1 MLSLMRKNAGSWI
14 IKFILGAV
22 ILAFIPFGY
31 GIYQDRR
38 DVKIATVNGDPV
50 RFEEFNRQYNNLVE
64 QVRRNFGG
72 SLNEET
78 IKGLRLK
85 EQALNQLID
94 QKLMLAEA
102 ANLGISV
109 SDQELAESIA
119 KIEAFQTAG
128 VFDPKRYEYVL
139 SRLRLTQ
146 DAFEADQ
153 KRAMLVDK
161 LSKFVTA
168 NVKVSDAETLDWY
181 KWNNASVD
189 LRFVKFPANL
199 YQDINPIEDEINS
212 FFETHKENYKT
223 DVELKARYVLIDP
236 KTYTDRV
243 SLTEEELRTY
253 YDSNPDEFYTPKT
266 VEARHILI
274 KVDPQ
279 AEEKSVEEA
288 RQKALEVLKLAR
300 EGRDF
305 AELAKKY
312 SEGPTAPNGGYL
324 GAFRKDAMVKPFADQ
339 AFAMKAGDISE
350 PVQTRFGWHI
360 IKVEKVNEATTT
372 SFEAARDD
380 IRRKLT
386 DERAKALAYE
396 TAESIY
402 DNSFQGDDLVRNAAD
417 QQLAIAETV
426 FFTQK
431 GPIEGIKDGAKFA
444 ASAFALPVMDVSP
457 IQELSDG
464 YVILQVTDKKDSQI
478 PELQSVTPRVRADL
492 IKEKQTEKARAEA
505 EAFLAA
511 LHAGKSFDDESA
523 RTGLTVDTTGFF
535 TRKMPVP
542 KLGNNPNLSG
552 AAFLLSPQNRWP
564 QKVFEGNNEYYVVEF
579 NGRKEPSA
587 EDFEKEKADVK
598 EKLREQ
604 KQYRAVTD
612 WLAEL
617 RGGGEITID
626 NSYLN

>member
-1 MLSLMRKNAGSWI
+1 MLSLMRKSAGSWI

-109 SDQELAESIA
+109 SDQELADSIA

-139 SRLRLTQ
+139 SRLHLTQ

-153 KRAMLVDK
+153 KRTMLVDK

-181 KWNNASVD
+181 KWNNASMD
-189 LRFVKFPANL
+189 LRFVKFSANH
-199 YQDINPIEDEINS
+199 YQDINPTEDEVKS

-223 DVELKARYVLIDP
+223 DVELKARYILIDP

-243 SLTEEELRTY
+243 ALTEEELRAY
-253 YDSNPDEFYTPKT
+253 YDNNPDEFYTPKT

-274 KVDPQ
+274 KADPQ

-300 EGRDF
+300 EGKEF
-305 AELAKKY
+305 AELAQKY
-312 SEGPTAPNGGYL
+312 SEGPTAKDGGYL

-339 AFAMKAGDISE
+339 AFAMKAGEISE
-350 PVQTRFGWHI
+350 PVRTRFGWHI
-360 IKVEKVNEATTT
+360 IKVEKINEATTT
-372 SFEAARDD
+372 SFESTRED

-417 QQLAIAETV
+417 LHVTVEETGL
-426 FFTQK
+426 FTQK
-431 GPIEGIKDGAKFA
+431 GPVTGIKDGAKFA
-444 ASAFALPVMDVSP
+444 ASAFALSVMDISP

-478 PELQSVTPRVRADL
+478 PELQDVAPRVRADL
-492 IKEKQTEKARAEA
+492 IKEKQNEKARMEA
-505 EAFLAA
+505 ESFLTA
-511 LHAGKSFDDESA
+511 LKAGKSFDDESA
-523 RTGLTVDTTGFF
+523 RKGLPVDTTGFF
-535 TRKMPVP
+535 TRQTPAP
-542 KLGNNPNLSG
+542 KIGNNPELSD

-564 QKVFEGNNEYYVVEF
+564 QKVFEGNNGYYVVEF

-587 EDFEKEKADVK
+587 EDFEKEKANVK
-598 EKLREQ
+598 DTLREQ
-604 KQYRAVTD
+604 KQYRVVTD

-617 RGGGEITID
+617 RSGGEITID
-626 NSYLN
+626 DSYLN

>member
-1 MLSLMRKNAGSWI
+1 MLSLMRKSAGSWI

-50 RFEEFNRQYNNLVE
+50 SFEEFNRQYNNLVE

-78 IKGLRLK
+78 IKGLRLR

-94 QKLMLAEA
+94 QKLMLDEA

-119 KIEAFQTAG
+119 NIEAFQTAG

-161 LSKFVTA
+161 MSKFVAA

-189 LRFVKFPANL
+189 LRFVKFPANH
-199 YQDINPIEDEINS
+199 YQDISPTEDEVKS
-212 FFETHKENYKT
+212 FFEAHKENYKT
-223 DVELKARYVLIDP
+223 DVELNARYVLIDP
-236 KTYTDRV
+236 KAYTDRV
-243 SLTEEELRTY
+243 SLTEEDLRTY
-253 YDSNPDEFYTPKT
+253 YDNNPDEFYTPKT
-266 VEARHILI
+266 VKARHILI

-279 AEEKSVEEA
+279 ADEKNVEQA
-288 RQKALEVLKLAR
+288 RQKALEILKLAR

-305 AELAKKY
+305 AELAKQY
-312 SEGPTAPNGGYL
+312 SEGPTAANGGDL
-324 GAFRKDAMVKPFADQ
+324 GVFRKDAMVKPFAEQ

-360 IKVEKVNEATTT
+360 IKVEKVNEATTA
-372 SFEAARDD
+372 SFEAARDN

-396 TAESIY
+396 TAETIY
-402 DNSFQGDDLVRNAAD
+402 DNSFQGDDLIQNAAD
-417 QQLAIAETV
+417 QQLAITETG

-431 GPIEGIKDGAKFA
+431 GPIKGIEDGAKFA
-444 ASAFALPVMDVSP
+444 TAAFALPVMDVSP

-478 PELQSVTPRVRADL
+478 PDLQAVAPRVRADL
-492 IKEKQTEKARAEA
+492 IKEKQNDKARAEA

-511 LHAGKSFDDESA
+511 LQDGKSFDNESD
-523 RTGLTVDTTGFF
+523 RLGFPVDTTGFF
-535 TRKMPVP
+535 TRNTPVP
-542 KLGNNPNLSG
+542 KIGNNPDLSD

-564 QKVFEGNNEYYVVEF
+564 QKVFEGDNAYYVVEI

-587 EDFEKEKADVK
+587 EDFAKEKVAVR

-604 KQYRAVTD
+604 KQYRTVTD

-617 RGGGEITID
+617 RDGSEITID
-626 NSYLN
+626 KSYLN

>member
-1 MLSLMRKNAGSWI
+1 MLSLMRKSAGSWI

-50 RFEEFNRQYNNLVE
+50 SFEEFNRQYNNLVE

-94 QKLMLAEA
+94 QKLMLDEA

-109 SDQELAESIA
+109 SNQELAESIA

-161 LSKFVTA
+161 MSKFVAA

-189 LRFVKFPANL
+189 LRFVKFPANH
-199 YQDINPIEDEINS
+199 YQDISPTEDEVKS
-212 FFETHKENYKT
+212 FFEAHKESYKT
-223 DVELKARYVLIDP
+223 DVELNARYVLIDP
-236 KTYTDRV
+236 KAYTDRV
-243 SLTEEELRTY
+243 SLTEEDLRTY
-253 YDSNPDEFYTPKT
+253 YDNNPDEFYTPKT
-266 VEARHILI
+266 VKARHILI

-279 AEEKSVEEA
+279 ADEKSVEQA
-288 RQKALEVLKLAR
+288 RQKALEILKLAR

-305 AELAKKY
+305 AELAKQY
-312 SEGPTAPNGGYL
+312 SEGPTAANGGDL
-324 GAFRKDAMVKPFADQ
+324 GVFRKDAMVKPFADQ
-339 AFAMKAGDISE
+339 AFTMKAGDISE

-372 SFEAARDD
+372 SFEAARDE

-402 DNSFQGDDLVRNAAD
+402 DNSFQGDDLVQNAAD
-417 QQLAIAETV
+417 QQLAITETG

-431 GPIEGIKDGAKFA
+431 GPIKGIKDGAKFA
-444 ASAFALPVMDVSP
+444 AAAFALPVMDVSP

-478 PELQSVTPRVRADL
+478 PDLQAVAPRVRADL
-492 IKEKQTEKARAEA
+492 IKEKQNEKARAEA

-511 LHAGKSFDDESA
+511 LQDGKSFDNESE
-523 RTGLTVDTTGFF
+523 RLGFPVDTTGFF
-535 TRKMPVP
+535 TRNTPVP
-542 KLGNNPNLSG
+542 KIGNNPDLSD

-564 QKVFEGNNEYYVVEF
+564 QKVFEGDNAYYVVEI

-587 EDFEKEKADVK
+587 EDFAKEKVAVK

-604 KQYRAVTD
+604 KQYRTVTD

-617 RGGGEITID
+617 RDGSEITID
-626 NSYLN
+626 KSYLN

>member
-1 MLSLMRKNAGSWI
+1 MLSLMRKSAGSWI

-50 RFEEFNRQYNNLVE
+50 SFEEFNRQYNNLVE

-94 QKLMLAEA
+94 QKLMLDEA

-161 LSKFVTA
+161 MSKFVAA

-189 LRFVKFPANL
+189 LRFVKFPANH
-199 YQDINPIEDEINS
+199 YQDISTTEDEVNS
-212 FFETHKENYKT
+212 FFEAHKENYKT
-223 DVELKARYVLIDP
+223 DVELNARYVLIDP
-236 KTYTDRV
+236 KAYTDRV
-243 SLTEEELRTY
+243 SLTEEDLRTY
-253 YDSNPDEFYTPKT
+253 YDNNPDEFYTPKT
-266 VEARHILI
+266 VKARHILI

-279 AEEKSVEEA
+279 AEEKNVEQA
-288 RQKALEVLKLAR
+288 RQKASEILKLAR

-305 AELAKKY
+305 AELAKQY
-312 SEGPTAPNGGYL
+312 SEGPTAANGGDL

-350 PVQTRFGWHI
+350 PVRTRFGWHI

-417 QQLAIAETV
+417 QQLAITETG

-431 GPIEGIKDGAKFA
+431 GPIKGIRDAAKFA
-444 ASAFALPVMDVSP
+444 AAAFALPVMDVSP

-478 PELQSVTPRVRADL
+478 PDLQAVAPRVRADL
-492 IKEKQTEKARAEA
+492 IKEKQNEKARAEA

-511 LHAGKSFDDESA
+511 LQDGKSFDNESEQM
-523 RTGLTVDTTGFF
+523 GFPVDTTGFF
-535 TRKMPVP
+535 TRKTPVP
-542 KLGNNPNLSG
+542 KIGNNPDLSD

-564 QKVFEGNNEYYVVEF
+564 QKVFEGNNAYYVVEI

-587 EDFEKEKADVK
+587 EDFEKEKVAVK

-604 KQYRAVTD
+604 KQYRTVTD

-617 RGGGEITID
+617 RDGGEITID
-626 NSYLN
+626 KSYLN

>member
-1 MLSLMRKNAGSWI
+1 MRKNAGSWI
-14 IKFILGAV
+14 VKFILGAV

-31 GIYQDRR
+31 DIYQDRR

-119 KIEAFQTAG
+119 NIEAFQTAG

-161 LSKFVTA
+161 LNKFVTT

-189 LRFVKFPANL
+189 LRFVKFPASD
-199 YQDINPIEDEINS
+199 YQDINPTEDEIKS
-212 FFETHKENYKT
+212 YFEGHKENYKT
-223 DVELKARYVLIDP
+223 DVKLKARYVLIDP

-253 YDSNPDEFYTPKT
+253 YDDNPDEFYTPKT

-279 AEEKSVEEA
+279 ADEKSIEEA
-288 RQKALEVLKLAR
+288 RQKALEALKLAR

-305 AELAKKY
+305 AELAKEY
-312 SEGPTAPNGGYL
+312 SEGPTAANCGYL

-339 AFAMKAGDISE
+339 AFAMKAGDVSE

-360 IKVEKVNEATTT
+360 IKVEKVNEATTR

-396 TAESIY
+396 TAELIY
-402 DNSFQGDDLVRNAAD
+402 DNSFEGDDLVRNAAD
-417 QQLAIAETV
+417 QQLALAETN

-431 GPIEGIKDGAKFA
+431 GPIKGIKDGAKFA
-444 ASAFALPVMDVSP
+444 AAAFALPVMDVSP

-464 YVILQVTDKKDSQI
+464 YIILQVTDKKDAQI
-478 PELQSVTPRVRADL
+478 PERQAVAPQVRADL
-492 IKEKQTEKARAEA
+492 IKDKQNEKARAEA

-511 LHAGKSFDDESA
+511 LQAGNTFDDESVGA
-523 RTGLTVDTTGFF
+523 GLPVDTTGYF
-535 TRKMPVP
+535 TRKTPVP
-542 KLGNNPNLSG
+542 KIGNNPDLSD

-564 QKVFEGNNEYYVVEF
+564 QKVFEGKNEYYVVEF

-617 RGGGEITID
+617 RSGGEITID

>member
-14 IKFILGAV
+14 VKFILGAV

-31 GIYQDRR
+31 DIYQDRR

-119 KIEAFQTAG
+119 NIEAFQTAG

-161 LSKFVTA
+161 LNKFVTT

-189 LRFVKFPANL
+189 LRFVKFPASH
-199 YQDINPIEDEINS
+199 YQDINPTEDEIKS
-212 FFETHKENYKT
+212 FFEAHKENYKT
-223 DVELKARYVLIDP
+223 DVELTARYALIDP

-243 SLTEEELRTY
+243 SLSEEELRTY
-253 YDSNPDEFYTPKT
+253 YDNNKDEFYTPKT

-279 AEEKSVEEA
+279 AGEKSVEEA

-324 GAFRKDAMVKPFADQ
+324 GA
-339 AFAMKAGDISE
+339 
-350 PVQTRFGWHI
+350 
-360 IKVEKVNEATTT
+360 
-372 SFEAARDD
+372 
-380 IRRKLT
+380 
-386 DERAKALAYE
+386 
-396 TAESIY
+396 
-402 DNSFQGDDLVRNAAD
+402 
-417 QQLAIAETV
+417 
-426 FFTQK
+426 
-431 GPIEGIKDGAKFA
+431 
-444 ASAFALPVMDVSP
+444 
-457 IQELSDG
+457 
-464 YVILQVTDKKDSQI
+464 
-478 PELQSVTPRVRADL
+478 
-492 IKEKQTEKARAEA
+492 
-505 EAFLAA
+505 
-511 LHAGKSFDDESA
+511 
-523 RTGLTVDTTGFF
+523 
-535 TRKMPVP
+535 
-542 KLGNNPNLSG
+542 
-552 AAFLLSPQNRWP
+552 
-564 QKVFEGNNEYYVVEF
+564 
-579 NGRKEPSA
+579 
-587 EDFEKEKADVK
+587 
-598 EKLREQ
+598 
-604 KQYRAVTD
+604 
-612 WLAEL
+612 
-617 RGGGEITID
+617 
-626 NSYLN
+626 

>member
-1 MLSLMRKNAGSWI
+1 MLSLMRKSAGSWI

-50 RFEEFNRQYNNLVE
+50 SFEEFNRQYNNLVE

-94 QKLMLAEA
+94 QKLMLDEA

-161 LSKFVTA
+161 MSKFVAA

-181 KWNNASVD
+181 QWNNASVD
-189 LRFVKFPANL
+189 LRFVKFPANR
-199 YQDINPIEDEINS
+199 YQDISPTEDEVKS
-212 FFETHKENYKT
+212 FFEAHKENYKT
-223 DVELKARYVLIDP
+223 DVELNARYVLIDP
-236 KTYTDRV
+236 KAYTDRV
-243 SLTEEELRTY
+243 SLTEEDLRTY
-253 YDSNPDEFYTPKT
+253 YDNNPDEFYTPKT
-266 VEARHILI
+266 VKARHILI

-279 AEEKSVEEA
+279 ADEKNVEQA
-288 RQKALEVLKLAR
+288 RQKALEILKLAR

-305 AELAKKY
+305 AELAKQY
-312 SEGPTAPNGGYL
+312 SEGPTAANGGDL
-324 GAFRKDAMVKPFADQ
+324 GVFRKDAMVKPFADQ
-339 AFAMKAGDISE
+339 AFMMKAGDISE

-360 IKVEKVNEATTT
+360 IKVEKVNEATSA

-402 DNSFQGDDLVRNAAD
+402 DNSFQGDDLVQNAED
-417 QQLAIAETV
+417 QHLAITQTG

-431 GPIEGIKDGAKFA
+431 GPVKGIKDGAKFA
-444 ASAFALPVMDVSP
+444 AAAFALPVMDVSP
-457 IQELSDG
+457 IQELNDG

-478 PELQSVTPRVRADL
+478 PDLQAVAPRVRADL
-492 IKEKQTEKARAEA
+492 IKEKQNEKARAEA

-511 LHAGKSFDDESA
+511 LQDGKSFDNESE
-523 RTGLTVDTTGFF
+523 RMGFPVDTTGFF
-535 TRKMPVP
+535 TRNTPVP
-542 KLGNNPNLSG
+542 KIGNNPDLSD

-564 QKVFEGNNEYYVVEF
+564 QKVFEGDNAYYVVEI

-587 EDFEKEKADVK
+587 EDFAKEKVAVK

-604 KQYRAVTD
+604 KQYRTVTD

-617 RGGGEITID
+617 RDGSEITID
-626 NSYLN
+626 KSYLN

>member
-1 MLSLMRKNAGSWI
+1 
-14 IKFILGAV
+14 
-22 ILAFIPFGY
+22 
-31 GIYQDRR
+31 
-38 DVKIATVNGDPV
+38 
-50 RFEEFNRQYNNLVE
+50 
-64 QVRRNFGG
+64 
-72 SLNEET
+72 LNEET

-94 QKLMLAEA
+94 QKLMLDEA

-161 LSKFVTA
+161 MSKFVAA

-181 KWNNASVD
+181 QWNNASVD
-189 LRFVKFPANL
+189 LRFVKFPANR
-199 YQDINPIEDEINS
+199 YQDISPTEDEVKS
-212 FFETHKENYKT
+212 FFEAHKENYKT
-223 DVELKARYVLIDP
+223 DVELNARYVLIDP
-236 KTYTDRV
+236 KAYTDRV
-243 SLTEEELRTY
+243 SLTEEDLRTY
-253 YDSNPDEFYTPKT
+253 YDNNPDEFYTPKT
-266 VEARHILI
+266 VKARHILI

-279 AEEKSVEEA
+279 ADEKNVEQA
-288 RQKALEVLKLAR
+288 RQKALEILKLAR

-305 AELAKKY
+305 AELAKQY
-312 SEGPTAPNGGYL
+312 SEGPTAANGGDL
-324 GAFRKDAMVKPFADQ
+324 GVFRKDAMVKPFADQ
-339 AFAMKAGDISE
+339 AFMMKAGDISE

-360 IKVEKVNEATTT
+360 IKVEKVNEATSA

-402 DNSFQGDDLVRNAAD
+402 DNSFQGDDLVQNAED
-417 QQLAIAETV
+417 QHLAITQTG

-431 GPIEGIKDGAKFA
+431 GPVKGIKDGAKFA
-444 ASAFALPVMDVSP
+444 AAAFALPVMDVSP
-457 IQELSDG
+457 IQELNDG

-478 PELQSVTPRVRADL
+478 PDLQAVAPRVRADL
-492 IKEKQTEKARAEA
+492 IKEKQNEKARAEA

-511 LHAGKSFDDESA
+511 LQDGKSFDNESE
-523 RTGLTVDTTGFF
+523 RMGFPVDTTGFF
-535 TRKMPVP
+535 TRNTPVP
-542 KLGNNPNLSG
+542 KIGNNPDLSD

-564 QKVFEGNNEYYVVEF
+564 QKVFDGDNAYYVVEI

-587 EDFEKEKADVK
+587 EDFAKEKVAVK

-604 KQYRAVTD
+604 KQYRTVTD

-617 RGGGEITID
+617 RDGSEITID
-626 NSYLN
+626 KSYLN

>member
-1 MLSLMRKNAGSWI
+1 MLSLMRKSAGSWI

-50 RFEEFNRQYNNLVE
+50 SYEEFNRQYNNLVE

-94 QKLMLAEA
+94 QKLMLDEA

-161 LSKFVTA
+161 MSKFVAA

-189 LRFVKFPANL
+189 LRFVKFPANH
-199 YQDINPIEDEINS
+199 YQDISPTEDEVKS
-212 FFETHKENYKT
+212 FFEAHKENYKT
-223 DVELKARYVLIDP
+223 DVELNARYVLIDP
-236 KTYTDRV
+236 KAYTDRV
-243 SLTEEELRTY
+243 SLTEEDLRTY
-253 YDSNPDEFYTPKT
+253 YDNNPDEFYTPKT
-266 VEARHILI
+266 VKARHILI

-279 AEEKSVEEA
+279 ADEKNVEQA
-288 RQKALEVLKLAR
+288 RQKALEILKLAR

-305 AELAKKY
+305 AELAKQY
-312 SEGPTAPNGGYL
+312 SEGPTAANGGDL
-324 GAFRKDAMVKPFADQ
+324 GVFRKDAMVKPFAEQ

-386 DERAKALAYE
+386 DGRAKALAYE
-396 TAESIY
+396 TAETIY
-402 DNSFQGDDLVRNAAD
+402 DNSFQGDDLVQNAAD
-417 QQLAIAETV
+417 QQLAITETG

-431 GPIEGIKDGAKFA
+431 GPIKGIEDGAKFA
-444 ASAFALPVMDVSP
+444 AAAFALPVMDVSP

-478 PELQSVTPRVRADL
+478 PDLQAVAPRVRADL
-492 IKEKQTEKARAEA
+492 IKEKQNEKARAEA

-511 LHAGKSFDDESA
+511 LQDGKSFDNESE
-523 RTGLTVDTTGFF
+523 RLGFPVDTTGFF
-535 TRKMPVP
+535 TRNTPVP
-542 KLGNNPNLSG
+542 KIGNNPDLSD

-564 QKVFEGNNEYYVVEF
+564 QKVFEGNNAYYVVEI

-587 EDFEKEKADVK
+587 EDFAKEKVAVK

-604 KQYRAVTD
+604 KQYRTVTD

-617 RGGGEITID
+617 RDGSEITID
-626 NSYLN
+626 KSYLN

>member
-1 MLSLMRKNAGSWI
+1 MLSLMRKSAGSWI

-50 RFEEFNRQYNNLVE
+50 SFEEFNRQYNNLVE

-94 QKLMLAEA
+94 QKLMLDEA

-161 LSKFVTA
+161 MSKFVAA

-189 LRFVKFPANL
+189 LRFVKFPANH
-199 YQDINPIEDEINS
+199 YQDISPTEDEVNS
-212 FFETHKENYKT
+212 FFEAHKENYKT
-223 DVELKARYVLIDP
+223 DVELNARYVLIDP
-236 KTYTDRV
+236 KAYTDRV
-243 SLTEEELRTY
+243 SLTEEDLRTY
-253 YDSNPDEFYTPKT
+253 YDNNPDEFYTPKT
-266 VEARHILI
+266 VKARHILI

-279 AEEKSVEEA
+279 AEETNVEQA
-288 RQKALEVLKLAR
+288 RQKALEILKLAR

-305 AELAKKY
+305 AELAKQY
-312 SEGPTAPNGGYL
+312 SEGPTAANGGDL

-350 PVQTRFGWHI
+350 PVRTRFGWHI

-396 TAESIY
+396 KAESIY

-417 QQLAIAETV
+417 QQLAITETG

-431 GPIEGIKDGAKFA
+431 GPIKGIRDGAKFA
-444 ASAFALPVMDVSP
+444 AAAFALPVMDVSP

-478 PELQSVTPRVRADL
+478 PDLQAVAPRVRADL
-492 IKEKQTEKARAEA
+492 IKEKQNEKARAEA

-511 LHAGKSFDDESA
+511 LQDGKSFDNESEQM
-523 RTGLTVDTTGFF
+523 GFPVDTTGFF
-535 TRKMPVP
+535 TRKTPVP
-542 KLGNNPNLSG
+542 KIGNNPDLSD

-564 QKVFEGNNEYYVVEF
+564 QKVFEGNNAYYVVEI

-587 EDFEKEKADVK
+587 EDFEKEKVAVK
-598 EKLREQ
+598 QKLREQ
-604 KQYRAVTD
+604 KQYRTVTD

-617 RGGGEITID
+617 RDGGEITID
-626 NSYLN
+626 KSYLN

>member
-1 MLSLMRKNAGSWI
+1 MLSVMRKSAGSWI

-38 DVKIATVNGDPV
+38 DVNIATVNGDPV
-50 RFEEFNRQYNNLVE
+50 SFEEFNRQYNNLVE

-94 QKLMLAEA
+94 QKLMLDEA
-102 ANLGISV
+102 ANLGIRV
-109 SDQELAESIA
+109 SDQELADSIA

-139 SRLRLTQ
+139 SRLRLTK

-153 KRAMLVDK
+153 KRALLVDK
-161 LSKFVTA
+161 MSKFVAA

-189 LRFVKFPANL
+189 LRFVEFPTSR
-199 YQDINPIEDEINS
+199 YQDISPTQDEVNS

-236 KTYTDRV
+236 KAYTDRV
-243 SLTEEELRTY
+243 SLTEEDLRTY
-253 YDSNPDEFYTPKT
+253 YDNHPDEFYTPKT
-266 VEARHILI
+266 VKARHILI

-279 AEEKSVEEA
+279 ADEKKVEQA
-288 RQKALEVLKLAR
+288 RQKALEILKLAR

-305 AELAKKY
+305 ADLAKQY
-312 SEGPTAPNGGYL
+312 SEGPTAANGGDL

-350 PVQTRFGWHI
+350 PVRTRFGWHI

-372 SFEAARDD
+372 AFEAARDD

-417 QQLAIAETV
+417 QQLAITETG
-426 FFTQK
+426 FFTEK
-431 GPIEGIKDGAKFA
+431 GPIKGIKDGAKLA

-464 YVILQVTDKKDSQI
+464 FVILQVTDKKDSQI
-478 PELQSVTPRVRADL
+478 PDLQAVASRVRADL
-492 IKEKQTEKARAEA
+492 IKEKQKEKARAEA

-511 LHAGKSFDDESA
+511 LQDGKSFDAESE
-523 RTGLTVDTTGFF
+523 RMGLPVGTTGFF
-535 TRKMPVP
+535 TRKTPVP
-542 KLGNNPNLSG
+542 KIGNTPDLSD

-564 QKVFEGNNEYYVVEF
+564 QQVFESNNAFYVVEF

-587 EDFEKEKADVK
+587 EDFEKEKVEVK

-604 KQYRAVTD
+604 KQYRTVTD

-617 RGGGEITID
+617 RDGGEITID
-626 NSYLN
+626 KSYLN

>member
-139 SRLRLTQ
+139 SRLHLTQ

-153 KRAMLVDK
+153 KHAMLVDK
-161 LSKFVTA
+161 LSKFVTS

-189 LRFVKFPANL
+189 LRFVKFPANH
-199 YQDINPIEDEINS
+199 YQDINPTEDEVKS
-212 FFETHKENYKT
+212 FFEAHKENYKT
-223 DVELKARYVLIDP
+223 DVELKARYVLVDP
-236 KTYTDRV
+236 KTYADRV

-253 YDSNPDEFYTPKT
+253 YDNNKDEFYTPKT

-279 AEEKSVEEA
+279 AGEKSVEEA

-312 SEGPTAPNGGYL
+312 SEGPTAANGGYL

-417 QQLAIAETV
+417 QHLAIAETG

-431 GPIEGIKDGAKFA
+431 GPVNGIKDGAKFA
-444 ASAFALPVMDVSP
+444 AAAFALSVNDISP

-464 YVILQVTDKKDSQI
+464 YVILQVTDKKDSQV
-478 PELQSVTPRVRADL
+478 PELQNVVPRVRADL
-492 IKEKQTEKARAEA
+492 IKEKQNEKARAEA

-511 LHAGKSFDDESA
+511 LQAGKSFDDESA
-523 RTGLTVDTTGFF
+523 RTGLPVDTTGFF
-535 TRKMPVP
+535 TRKTPVP
-542 KLGNNPNLSG
+542 KIGNNPELSD

-564 QKVFEGNNEYYVVEF
+564 QKVFEGNNAYYVVEF
-579 NGRKEPSA
+579 DGRKEPSA
-587 EDFEKEKADVK
+587 EDFKNDKADVK

-617 RGGGEITID
+617 RNGGEITIN

>member
-14 IKFILGAV
+14 VKFILGAV

-31 GIYQDRR
+31 DIYQDRR

-119 KIEAFQTAG
+119 NIEAFQTAG

-139 SRLRLTQ
+139 NRLRLTQ

-161 LSKFVTA
+161 LNKFVTT

-189 LRFVKFPANL
+189 LRFVKFPASH
-199 YQDINPIEDEINS
+199 YQDINPTEDEIKS
-212 FFETHKENYKT
+212 FFEAHKENYKT
-223 DVELKARYVLIDP
+223 DVELTARYALIDP

-253 YDSNPDEFYTPKT
+253 YDNNKDEFYTPKT

-279 AEEKSVEEA
+279 AGEKSVEEA

-300 EGRDF
+300 EGGDF

-339 AFAMKAGDISE
+339 AFAMKAGDVSE

-386 DERAKALAYE
+386 DERAKTLAYE

-402 DNSFQGDDLVRNAAD
+402 DNSFEGDDLVRNAAD
-417 QQLAIAETV
+417 QHLAIAETG

-431 GPIEGIKDGAKFA
+431 GPVNGIKDGAKFA
-444 ASAFALPVMDVSP
+444 ASAFALSVNDISS

-464 YVILQVTDKKDSQI
+464 YVILQVTDRKDSQI
-478 PELQSVTPRVRADL
+478 PELQNVAPRVRADL
-492 IKEKQTEKARAEA
+492 IKEKQNEKARAEA

-511 LHAGKSFDDESA
+511 LQAGKSFDDESA
-523 RTGLTVDTTGFF
+523 RTGLPVDTTGFF
-535 TRKMPVP
+535 TRKTPVP
-542 KLGNNPNLSG
+542 KVGNNPELSD
-552 AAFLLSPQNRWP
+552 AAFLLSSQNRWP

-579 NGRKEPSA
+579 GGRKEPSA

-604 KQYRAVTD
+604 KQYRAITD

-617 RGGGEITID
+617 RSGGEITID

>member
-14 IKFILGAV
+14 VKFILGAV

-31 GIYQDRR
+31 DIYQDRR

-119 KIEAFQTAG
+119 NIEAFQTAG

-139 SRLRLTQ
+139 NRLRLTQ

-161 LSKFVTA
+161 LNKFVTT

-189 LRFVKFPANL
+189 LRFVKFPASH
-199 YQDINPIEDEINS
+199 YQDINPTEDEIKS
-212 FFETHKENYKT
+212 FFEAHKENYKT
-223 DVELKARYVLIDP
+223 DVELTARYALIDP

-253 YDSNPDEFYTPKT
+253 YDNNKDEFYTPKT

-279 AEEKSVEEA
+279 AGEKSVEEA

-300 EGRDF
+300 EGGDF

-339 AFAMKAGDISE
+339 AFAMKAGDVSE

-386 DERAKALAYE
+386 DERAKTLAYE

-402 DNSFQGDDLVRNAAD
+402 DNSFEGDDLVRNAAD
-417 QQLAIAETV
+417 QHLAIAETG

-431 GPIEGIKDGAKFA
+431 GPVNGIKDGAKFA
-444 ASAFALPVMDVSP
+444 ASAFALSVNDISS

-464 YVILQVTDKKDSQI
+464 YVILQVTDRKDSQI
-478 PELQSVTPRVRADL
+478 PELQNVAPRVRADL
-492 IKEKQTEKARAEA
+492 IKEKQNEKARAEA

-511 LHAGKSFDDESA
+511 LQAGKSFDDESA
-523 RTGLTVDTTGFF
+523 RTGLPVDTTGFF
-535 TRKMPVP
+535 TRKTPVP
-542 KLGNNPNLSG
+542 KVGNNPELSD
-552 AAFLLSPQNRWP
+552 AAFLLSSQNRWP

-579 NGRKEPSA
+579 GGRKEPSA

-617 RGGGEITID
+617 RSGGEITID

>member
-1 MLSLMRKNAGSWI
+1 MLSLMRKSAGSWI

-119 KIEAFQTAG
+119 NIEAFQTAG
-128 VFDPKRYEYVL
+128 VFDPKRYEYIL

-161 LSKFVTA
+161 LNKFVTA

-189 LRFVKFPANL
+189 LRFVKFPASD
-199 YQDINPIEDEINS
+199 YQDINPTEDEIKS
-212 FFETHKENYKT
+212 FFEAHKENYKT
-223 DVELKARYVLIDP
+223 DVELTARYVLIDP

-243 SLTEEELRTY
+243 SLAEEELRTY
-253 YDSNPDEFYTPKT
+253 YDNNPDEFYTPKT

-288 RQKALEVLKLAR
+288 RQKALEVHKLAK

-324 GAFRKDAMVKPFADQ
+324 GTFRKDAMVKPFADK
-339 AFAMKAGDISE
+339 AFDMKAGDISE

-360 IKVEKVNEATTT
+360 IKVDKVNDATTI

-417 QQLAIAETV
+417 QHLAVAETG

-431 GPIEGIKDGAKFA
+431 GPIKGIKDRAKFA
-444 ASAFALPVMDVSP
+444 ASAFALSVMDVSP

-478 PELQSVTPRVRADL
+478 PELQAVAPRVRADL
-492 IKEKQTEKARAEA
+492 INEKQNEKARVEA

-511 LHAGKSFDDESA
+511 LQTGKSFDEESS
-523 RTGLTVDTTGFF
+523 RTGLPVETTGFF
-535 TRKMPVP
+535 TRKTPVP
-542 KLGNNPNLSG
+542 KIGNNPELSD

-617 RGGGEITID
+617 RSGGEITID

>member
-14 IKFILGAV
+14 VKFILGAV

-31 GIYQDRR
+31 DIYQDRR

-119 KIEAFQTAG
+119 NIEAFQTAG

-161 LSKFVTA
+161 LNKFVTT

-189 LRFVKFPANL
+189 LRFVKFPASH
-199 YQDINPIEDEINS
+199 YQDINPTEDEIKS
-212 FFETHKENYKT
+212 FFEAHKENYKT
-223 DVELKARYVLIDP
+223 DVELTARYALIDP

-243 SLTEEELRTY
+243 SLSEEELRTY
-253 YDSNPDEFYTPKT
+253 YDNNKDEFYTPKT

-279 AEEKSVEEA
+279 AGEKSVEEA

-339 AFAMKAGDISE
+339 AFAMKAGDVSE

-372 SFEAARDD
+372 SFEVARDD

-386 DERAKALAYE
+386 DERAKTLAYE

-402 DNSFQGDDLVRNAAD
+402 DNSFEGDDLVRNAAD
-417 QQLAIAETV
+417 QHLAIAETG

-431 GPIEGIKDGAKFA
+431 GPVTGIKDGAKFA
-444 ASAFALPVMDVSP
+444 ASAFVLSVNDISP

-464 YVILQVTDKKDSQI
+464 YVILQVTDRKDSQI
-478 PELQSVTPRVRADL
+478 PELQNVAPRVRADL
-492 IKEKQTEKARAEA
+492 IKEKQNEKAQAEA

-511 LHAGKSFDDESA
+511 LQAGKSFDDESA
-523 RTGLTVDTTGFF
+523 RTGLPVDTTGFF
-535 TRKMPVP
+535 TRKTPVP
-542 KLGNNPNLSG
+542 KVGTNPELSD
-552 AAFLLSPQNRWP
+552 AAFLLSSQNRWP

-604 KQYRAVTD
+604 KQYRAITD

-617 RGGGEITID
+617 RSGGEITID

>member
-14 IKFILGAV
+14 VKFILGAV

-31 GIYQDRR
+31 DIYQDRR

-119 KIEAFQTAG
+119 NIEAFQTAG

-161 LSKFVTA
+161 LNKFVTT

-189 LRFVKFPANL
+189 LRFVKFPASH
-199 YQDINPIEDEINS
+199 YQDINPTEDEIKS
-212 FFETHKENYKT
+212 FFEAHKENYKT
-223 DVELKARYVLIDP
+223 DVELTARYALIDP

-243 SLTEEELRTY
+243 SLSEEELRTY
-253 YDSNPDEFYTPKT
+253 YDNNKDEFYTPKT

-279 AEEKSVEEA
+279 AGEKSVEEA

-339 AFAMKAGDISE
+339 AFAMKAGDVSE

-372 SFEAARDD
+372 SFEVARDD

-386 DERAKALAYE
+386 DERAKTLAYE

-402 DNSFQGDDLVRNAAD
+402 DNSFEGDDLVRNAAD
-417 QQLAIAETV
+417 QHLAIAETG

-431 GPIEGIKDGAKFA
+431 GPVTGIKDGAKFA
-444 ASAFALPVMDVSP
+444 ASAFVLSVNDISP

-464 YVILQVTDKKDSQI
+464 YVILQVTDRKDSQI
-478 PELQSVTPRVRADL
+478 PELQNVAPRVRADL
-492 IKEKQTEKARAEA
+492 IKEKQNEKARAEA

-511 LHAGKSFDDESA
+511 LQAGKSFDDESA
-523 RTGLTVDTTGFF
+523 RTGLPVDTTGFF
-535 TRKMPVP
+535 TRKTPVP
-542 KLGNNPNLSG
+542 KVGTNPELSD
-552 AAFLLSPQNRWP
+552 AAFLLSSQNRWP

-617 RGGGEITID
+617 RSGGEITID

>member
-1 MLSLMRKNAGSWI
+1 
-14 IKFILGAV
+14 
-22 ILAFIPFGY
+22 
-31 GIYQDRR
+31 
-38 DVKIATVNGDPV
+38 
-50 RFEEFNRQYNNLVE
+50 
-64 QVRRNFGG
+64 
-72 SLNEET
+72 
-78 IKGLRLK
+78 
-85 EQALNQLID
+85 
-94 QKLMLAEA
+94 
-102 ANLGISV
+102 
-109 SDQELAESIA
+109 
-119 KIEAFQTAG
+119 
-128 VFDPKRYEYVL
+128 
-139 SRLRLTQ
+139 
-146 DAFEADQ
+146 
-153 KRAMLVDK
+153 
-161 LSKFVTA
+161 
-168 NVKVSDAETLDWY
+168 
-181 KWNNASVD
+181 
-189 LRFVKFPANL
+189 
-199 YQDINPIEDEINS
+199 
-212 FFETHKENYKT
+212 
-223 DVELKARYVLIDP
+223 
-236 KTYTDRV
+236 
-243 SLTEEELRTY
+243 
-253 YDSNPDEFYTPKT
+253 

-279 AEEKSVEEA
+279 AGEKSVEEA

-339 AFAMKAGDISE
+339 AFAMKAGDVSE

-372 SFEAARDD
+372 SFEVARDD

-386 DERAKALAYE
+386 DERAKTLAYE

-402 DNSFQGDDLVRNAAD
+402 DNSFEGDDLVRNAAD
-417 QQLAIAETV
+417 QHLAIAETG

-431 GPIEGIKDGAKFA
+431 GPVTGIKDGAKFA
-444 ASAFALPVMDVSP
+444 ASAFVLSVNDISP

-464 YVILQVTDKKDSQI
+464 YVILQVTDRKDSQI
-478 PELQSVTPRVRADL
+478 PELQNVAPRVRADL
-492 IKEKQTEKARAEA
+492 IKEKQNEKARAEA

-511 LHAGKSFDDESA
+511 LQAGNTFDDESVGA
-523 RTGLTVDTTGFF
+523 GLPVDTTGYF
-535 TRKMPVP
+535 TRKTPVP
-542 KLGNNPNLSG
+542 KIGNNPDLSD

-564 QKVFEGNNEYYVVEF
+564 QKVFEGKNEYYVVEF

-617 RGGGEITID
+617 RSGGEITID

>member
-1 MLSLMRKNAGSWI
+1 MRKNAGSWI
-14 IKFILGAV
+14 VKFILGAV

-31 GIYQDRR
+31 DIYQDRR

-119 KIEAFQTAG
+119 NIEAFQTAG

-161 LSKFVTA
+161 LNKFVTT

-189 LRFVKFPANL
+189 LRFVKFPASH
-199 YQDINPIEDEINS
+199 YQDINPTEDEIKS
-212 FFETHKENYKT
+212 FFEAHKENYKT
-223 DVELKARYVLIDP
+223 DVELTARYALIDP

-243 SLTEEELRTY
+243 SLSEEELRTY
-253 YDSNPDEFYTPKT
+253 YDNNKDEFYTPKT

-279 AEEKSVEEA
+279 AGEKSVEEA

-339 AFAMKAGDISE
+339 AFAMKAGDVSE

-372 SFEAARDD
+372 SFEVARDD

-386 DERAKALAYE
+386 DERAKTLAYE

-402 DNSFQGDDLVRNAAD
+402 DNSFEGDDLVRNAAD
-417 QQLAIAETV
+417 QHLAIAETG

-431 GPIEGIKDGAKFA
+431 GPVTGIKDGAKFA
-444 ASAFALPVMDVSP
+444 ASAFVLSVNDISP

-464 YVILQVTDKKDSQI
+464 YVILQVTDRKDSQI
-478 PELQSVTPRVRADL
+478 PELQNVAPRVRADL
-492 IKEKQTEKARAEA
+492 IKEKQNEKARAEA

-511 LHAGKSFDDESA
+511 LQAGKSFDDESA
-523 RTGLTVDTTGFF
+523 RTGLPVDTTGFF
-535 TRKMPVP
+535 TRKTPVP
-542 KLGNNPNLSG
+542 KVGTNPELSD
-552 AAFLLSPQNRWP
+552 AAFLLSSQNRWP

-579 NGRKEPSA
+579 GGRKEPSA

-604 KQYRAVTD
+604 KQYRAITD

-617 RGGGEITID
+617 RSGGEITID

>member
-1 MLSLMRKNAGSWI
+1 MRKSAGSWI

-50 RFEEFNRQYNNLVE
+50 SFEEFNRQYNNLVE

-94 QKLMLAEA
+94 QKLMLDEA

-161 LSKFVTA
+161 MSKFVAA

-189 LRFVKFPANL
+189 LRFVKFPANH
-199 YQDINPIEDEINS
+199 YQDISTTEDEVNS
-212 FFETHKENYKT
+212 FFEAHKENYKT
-223 DVELKARYVLIDP
+223 DVELNARYVLIDP
-236 KTYTDRV
+236 KAYTDRV
-243 SLTEEELRTY
+243 SLTEEDLRTY
-253 YDSNPDEFYTPKT
+253 YDNNPDEFYTPKT
-266 VEARHILI
+266 VKARHILI

-279 AEEKSVEEA
+279 AEEKNVEQA
-288 RQKALEVLKLAR
+288 RQKASEILKLAR

-305 AELAKKY
+305 AELAKQY
-312 SEGPTAPNGGYL
+312 SEGPTAANGGDL

-350 PVQTRFGWHI
+350 PVRTRFGWHI

-402 DNSFQGDDLVRNAAD
+402 DNSFQGDDLVRNAVD
-417 QQLAIAETV
+417 QQLAITETG

-431 GPIEGIKDGAKFA
+431 GPIKGIRDAAKFA
-444 ASAFALPVMDVSP
+444 AAAFALPVMDVSP

-478 PELQSVTPRVRADL
+478 PDLQAVAPRVRADL
-492 IKEKQTEKARAEA
+492 IKEKQNEKARAEA

-511 LHAGKSFDDESA
+511 LQDGKSFDNESEQM
-523 RTGLTVDTTGFF
+523 GFPVDTTGFF
-535 TRKMPVP
+535 TRKTPVP
-542 KLGNNPNLSG
+542 KIGNNPDLSD

-564 QKVFEGNNEYYVVEF
+564 QKVFEGNNAYYVVEI

-587 EDFEKEKADVK
+587 EDFEKEKVEVK

-604 KQYRAVTD
+604 KQYRTVTD

-617 RGGGEITID
+617 RDGGEITID
-626 NSYLN
+626 KSYLN

>member
-1 MLSLMRKNAGSWI
+1 MLSLMRKSAGSWI

-38 DVKIATVNGDPV
+38 DAKIATVNGDPV
-50 RFEEFNRQYNNLVE
+50 SFEEFNRQYNNLVE

-94 QKLMLAEA
+94 QKLMLDEA

-146 DAFEADQ
+146 DAFEAEQ
-153 KRAMLVDK
+153 KRAILVDK
-161 LSKFVTA
+161 MSKFVAA

-189 LRFVKFPANL
+189 LRFVKFPANH
-199 YQDINPIEDEINS
+199 YQDISATEDEVKS
-212 FFETHKENYKT
+212 FFEAHKENYKT
-223 DVELKARYVLIDP
+223 DVELNARYVLIDP
-236 KTYTDRV
+236 KAYTDRV
-243 SLTEEELRTY
+243 SLTEEDLRTY
-253 YDSNPDEFYTPKT
+253 YDNNPDEFYTPKT

-279 AEEKSVEEA
+279 ADEKKVEQA
-288 RQKALEVLKLAR
+288 RQKALKILKLAR

-305 AELAKKY
+305 AELAKQY
-312 SEGPTAPNGGYL
+312 SEGPTAANGGDL
-324 GAFRKDAMVKPFADQ
+324 GTFRKDAMVKPFADQ

-360 IKVEKVNEATTT
+360 IKVEKVNEATTA

-402 DNSFQGDDLVRNAAD
+402 DNSFQGDDLVQNAED
-417 QQLAIAETV
+417 QHLAITETGY
-426 FFTQK
+426 FTQK
-431 GPIEGIKDGAKFA
+431 GPVKGIKDGAKFA
-444 ASAFALPVMDVSP
+444 AAAFALPVMDVSP

-464 YVILQVTDKKDSQI
+464 YVILQVTDKKDSHI
-478 PELQSVTPRVRADL
+478 PDLQAVAPRVRADL
-492 IKEKQTEKARAEA
+492 IKEKRNEKARAEA

-511 LHAGKSFDDESA
+511 LQDGKSFDNESE
-523 RTGLTVDTTGFF
+523 RMGFPVDTTGFF
-535 TRKMPVP
+535 TRNTPVP
-542 KLGNNPNLSG
+542 KIGNNPDLSN

-564 QKVFEGNNEYYVVEF
+564 QKVFEGNNAYYVVEI

-587 EDFEKEKADVK
+587 EDFAKEKVAVK

-604 KQYRAVTD
+604 KQYRTVTD

-617 RGGGEITID
+617 RDGSEITID
-626 NSYLN
+626 KSYLN